1 MGPSPRIR
9 GKFTLQDVDIWENG
23 TIPANTGK
31 IHANTLSQ
39 RPCPDHPREYGENV
53 HDKKSNLRPLGPS
66 PRIRGKSSSPPCF
79 HVGNGTIPANT
90 GKIVQ
95 PTLFSRRQWDHPRE
109 YGENDPWQLGVYS
122 LGGPS
127 PRIRGKYVH
136 HKRYIH
142 RSGTIPANT
151 GKMWSDCALTPGA
164 WDHPREYG
172 ENATLFSAPSST
184 VGPSPRI
191 RGK

>member
-90 GKIVQ
+90 GKMIRGSWGFTLLGDHPREYGENMYITNDTFTGVGPSPRIRGKCGVIVRSPRALGTIPANTGKMQ
-95 PTLFSRRQWDHPRE
+95 PCSAHHHQRWDHPRE
-109 YGENDPWQLGVYS
+109 YGENKTSQGLMKTRT
-122 LGGPS
+122 GPS
-127 PRIRGKYVH
+127 PRIRGK
-136 HKRYIH
+136 
-142 RSGTIPANT
+142 
-151 GKMWSDCALTPGA
+151 
-164 WDHPREYG
+164 
-172 ENATLFSAPSST
+172 
-184 VGPSPRI
+184 
-191 RGK
+191 